1 MIKHERLAYL
11 LNRLMAEEA
20 TGEEHAE
27 MLLLIQDPA
36 NEDFAKSEIFTAYQT
51 ARDPQDLVPEKKQ
64 QILEAI
70 FQSDR
75 EHKLPAV
82 VTGSFGWRRWA
93 AAAVLVIGA
102 SITGFYLLRKS
113 EPAPTLPVA
122 QKTDIQAGGNK
133 ATLTLADGKVI
144 SLTDAGNGKIATE
157 AGLVIT
163 KQADGQLLYQA
174 VDKQGEA
181 GGYNTITTPYGGKYR
196 IVLQDGTSVI
206 LNSGTSITYPIAFS
220 KDLRKVTLTGEA
232 YFEIA
237 KDESKP
243 FVVNIPAHNNIQ
255 EQEIRVLGTHFNVS
269 AYGDEQA
276 AVTTLVEGSV
286 KVALE
291 KSHEEKLLRP
301 GQQAIVK
308 ESISVSQANV
318 DAAVAWTND
327 LFYFTDLPLKD
338 MMRQLSRWYDVEI
351 VYQGEVPQIGF
362 WAQISRKKK
371 LSEVLA
377 SIETTNSIHFRIEG
391 RKLTVSQNDSQ

>member
-51 ARDPQDLVPEKKQ
+51 ARNLQDLVPEKKQ

-70 FQSDR
+70 FRSDR
-75 EHKLPAV
+75 EHKPPAV
-82 VTGSFGWRRWA
+82 LTGSFGWRRWA
-93 AAAVLVIGA
+93 AAAILVTGI
-102 SITGFYLLRKS
+102 SVIGFYLLRKS
-113 EPAPTLPVA
+113 EPAPALPVA

-144 SLTDAGNGKIATE
+144 SLTDADNGKIATE

-163 KQADGQLLYQA
+163 KQADGQLLYEA
-174 VDKQGEA
+174 VDIKGEA
-181 GGYNTITTPYGGKYR
+181 GGYNTITTPYGGKYK

-237 KDESKP
+237 KNESKP
-243 FVVNIPAHNNIQ
+243 FIVNI
-255 EQEIRVLGTHFNVS
+255 
-269 AYGDEQA
+269 
-276 AVTTLVEGSV
+276 
-286 KVALE
+286 
-291 KSHEEKLLRP
+291 
-301 GQQAIVK
+301 
-308 ESISVSQANV
+308 
-318 DAAVAWTND
+318 
-327 LFYFTDLPLKD
+327 
-338 MMRQLSRWYDVEI
+338 
-351 VYQGEVPQIGF
+351 QIGR
-362 WAQISRKKK
+362 A
-371 LSEVLA
+371 
-377 SIETTNSIHFRIEG
+377 
-391 RKLTVSQNDSQ
+391 